1 MNADAGADD
10 SASKRSGRIDAV
22 DCARGLALVGMAI
35 YHLSWDLADFR
46 LAPPMLP
53 FTPQMR
59 LLSHIVASAFLLLV
73 GVSLALAHRNGLN
86 VRAFWR
92 RLAIVAGAA
101 ALVTAGS
108 FVFAPS
114 EPITFGILHCI
125 AVASLLAGPF
135 VTAPAWASLAIG
147 VAAIAAPFFIRSTFF
162 DPPWLLWIGLG
173 EALPNTL
180 DWRPLLPWA
189 GVVFLGLGA
198 ARLPGVLTWLKRPDR
213 WRAGS
218 APCACDLL
226 RRPAQPADLSHPSAD
241 PDRSPR
247 GADRLGAAG
256 AEGGQERLPRLLPAR
271 LRRPRAPGRRVR
283 DRLPMRRRRGRPLR
297 RRRPAGDD
305 HPGAPGRAQ
314 AARGRLHGAV
324 SRSGSRLLGSHPR
337 RWPGWSVWI
346 FLACGLSAWK
356 TPILS
361 LGFVWISLD
370 SLVRNETYQ
379 WVTRN
384 KPRKIFSCRFSPWR
398 SKRRNERHDL
408 GLRKGRIAHA
418 ASLP

>member
-1 MNADAGADD
+1 MIADAGGDD

-22 DCARGLALVGMAI
+22 DCARGLALVG
-35 YHLSWDLADFR
+35 HGDLPPELGPGRFPACPADAAVHAADAALVAHCGER
-46 LAPPMLP
+46 VPPP
-53 FTPQMR
+53 
-59 LLSHIVASAFLLLV
+59 
-73 GVSLALAHRNGLN
+73 G
-86 VRAFWR
+86 WR
-92 RLAIVAGAA
+92 VAGACPSQRA
-101 ALVTAGS
+101 ERSGLLASPRDRRRRRGAGDRGS

-135 VTAPAWASLAIG
+135 VAAPAWASLAIG
-147 VAAIAAPFFIRSTFF
+147 LAAIVAPFFIRSTLF

-198 ARLPGVLTWLKRPDR
+198 ARLPGVMDVAKAAGPLASQVGAGALDR
-213 WRAGS
+213 
-218 APCACDLL
+218 L

-271 LRRPRAPGRRVR
+271 LRRPGAPGRRVR
-283 DRLPMRRRRGRPLR
+283 DRLPMRRRRGRPFR

-305 HPGAPGRAQ
+305 HAGASGRAQ

-324 SRSGSRLLGSHPR
+324 SRSGWSLLGSRPAGPAGPFGFS
-337 RWPGWSVWI
+337 WLVANP
-346 FLACGLSAWK
+346 
-356 TPILS
+356 
-361 LGFVWISLD
+361 LG
-370 SLVRNETYQ
+370 
-379 WVTRN
+379 
-384 KPRKIFSCRFSPWR
+384 KPR
-398 SKRRNERHDL
+398 L
-408 GLRKGRIAHA
+408 
-418 ASLP
+418 